1 MDSHFTALRPL
12 CHLAGMAQPGT
23 WGVCASQSRL
33 PCAHPPMTTQAR
45 PLSAGSQPWDPVWWG
60 CSLWITRWDPAS
72 PPQSGPGWGREGGA
86 SQRCHAGWPREQG
99 RGVGCHGGGGS
110 LEQEQDW
117 EEWGAGVGP
126 ALLGSSKRPSGH
138 SGYGAWT
145 LGCCKLPPSKCIS
158 GNPKATCPPADSERA
173 ASVRGSSGAGA
184 AHAPWTRCSP
194 PHPPPLSGQAVGGG
208 GGTHRG

>member
-1 MDSHFTALRPL
+1 MGCLCLSEPAPL
-12 CHLAGMAQPGT
+12 CPSPHDNPGQAPERRIPALGPGVVGMFF
-23 WGVCASQSRL
+23 VD
-33 PCAHPPMTTQAR
+33 HP
-45 PLSAGSQPWDPVWWG
+45 LGS
-60 CSLWITRWDPAS
+60 SLS
-72 PPQSGPGWGREGGA
+72 PPERPRVGKGRWCIPAVPCGLAERAGAGG
-86 SQRCHAGWPREQG
+86 GVPR
-99 RGVGCHGGGGS
+99 GGGS